1 MKKNVMALAFLSLL
15 ALAACGQKESA
26 ESTAQAA
33 APAATEAAQ
42 PTAATTTAA
51 ADPALKAGEDVF
63 KKTCVMCHQTG
74 AAGAPIVGDKA
85 DWDARLAQGKDTL
98 YKHAVE
104 GFTGAKGAMPA
115 RGGSSAL
122 SDDEVKAA
130 VDFMLSK
137 AS

>member
-1 MKKNVMALAFLSLL
+1 MKKQAMALAFLSLL
-15 ALAACGQKESA
+15 ALAACGKKEAA

-33 APAATEAAQ
+33 APAAAETAQ
-42 PTAATTTAA
+42 PAATTTAA

-74 AAGAPIVGDKA
+74 AAGAPMVGDKA

-115 RGGSSAL
+115 RGGNSAL
-122 SDDEVKAA
+122 SDADVKAA

-137 AS
+137 TS